1 MAKKKKAMAPGERV
15 GLYISRIVVWIGMLF
30 ALIPIYFVVRAS
42 FSLGTAFYQTN
53 PFDWSNLTLANY
65 QSLEKPFSSGYTFA
79 QWLGNTFLIA
89 TLTSLVQ
96 VFITVTA
103 AFAFSRMKFWGRRY
117 GLMFLLLLQM
127 FPTLMSATAYY
138 IALSDIQGLN
148 NLWWYMAILCGGSAY
163 TIWLMKGYMDTVPR
177 DLDEAAIVDG
187 AGYFRI
193 FWQIILPLAL
203 PMVVV
208 VFIFSFIGIFTE
220 YPLANLLLTS
230 PDNYTVGLG
239 LYWLL
244 NPASHAQNF
253 TQFSAAALVIAVPI
267 TVVYMIFQKWIV
279 RGLTAGA
286 VKG

>member
-1 MAKKKKAMAPGERV
+1 MAKSKETMAPGERV
-15 GLYISRIVVWIGMLF
+15 GLYISRVVVWLGMLF
-30 ALIPIYFVVRAS
+30 AIIPIYFVVRAS
-42 FSLGTAFYQTN
+42 FSLGTSFYQTN

-65 QSLEKPFSSGYTFA
+65 QSLATPFTSGYTFA
-79 QWLGNTFLIA
+79 QWLGNTFLVA

-138 IALSDIQGLN
+138 IVLSDIQGLN

-230 PDNYTVGLG
+230 PSNYTVGLG

>member
-1 MAKKKKAMAPGERV
+1 MAKKKKTMAPGERV
-15 GLYISRIVVWIGMLF
+15 GLYISRVVVWIGMLF
-30 ALIPIYFVVRAS
+30 AIIPIYFVVRAS
-42 FSLGTAFYQTN
+42 LSPGTSFYQTN
-53 PFDWSNLTLANY
+53 PFDWAHITFANY
-65 QSLEKPFSSGYTFA
+65 QSLAQPFASGYNFG
-79 QWLGNTFLIA
+79 QWLGNTFIVA
-89 TLTSLVQ
+89 TVASIVQ

-127 FPTLMSATAYY
+127 FPSLMAATAYY
-138 IALSDIQGLN
+138 IVLSDIQGLN
-148 NLWWYMAILCGGSAY
+148 NLWWYIAVLCGGSAY

-193 FWQIILPLAL
+193 FWQLILPLAL

-208 VFIFSFIGIFTE
+208 VFIFSFIGTFTE
-220 YPLANLLLTS
+220 YPLANLLLTAPS
-230 PDNYTVGLG
+230 NYTVGLG